1 MVKEQRD
8 AVILCESGILPFL
21 ETHLER
27 VGNDKVRI
35 SPIGEEELSSLSVE
49 PRTSEI
55 SDTVASARLDC
66 VVAALCRLSRE
77 KARDCV
83 LSELVE
89 LNFEVEDR
97 PDRTVEAPAM
107 LSVRGVGRFRVR
119 SLSELTK
126 KGRLRLLAEK
136 YE

>member
-1 MVKEQRD
+1 MSED
-8 AVILCESGILPFL
+8 ELASLCI
-21 ETHLER
+21 
-27 VGNDKVRI
+27 
-35 SPIGEEELSSLSVE
+35 E
-49 PRTSEI
+49 PRTTEL

-66 VVAALCRLSRE
+66 VVASLCRLSRE
-77 KARDCV
+77 KARECV

-97 PDRTVEAPAM
+97 PDHAVEAPAI
-107 LSVRGVGRFRVR
+107 LSVRGVGRFRVL

-126 KGRLRLLAEK
+126 KGRLRLRAEK